1 MGHLKLSTR
10 SRYGLRAMFDLAQH
24 EGEGPISL
32 KSIAER
38 QGLSEH
44 YLEQLVSG
52 LRKAGLVESTRG
64 AQGGYFLGKEASQ
77 IRVGD
82 VIRVLEGSIAPVDCV
97 SEEDPECCQN
107 SRYCVTRTVWEK
119 MRDSIT
125 EVVDSITLEDMVQDA
140 KGRESECNFNIFDQ

>member
-1 MGHLKLSTR
+1 MKLSTR